1 VAAHFPVDREGD
13 GVGAEGA
20 GFGTDRD
27 VGVLE
32 CGEGMAGDAD
42 TARRGDLP
50 LDFVGVVMGGVVFGG
65 GDAEGGVVVF
75 AQGGLGDG
83 EGEGLESWGWCG
95 CRSG

>member
-1 VAAHFPVDREGD
+1 MAVYFPVDREGD

-20 GFGTDRD
+20 CFGSEGD

-50 LDFVGVVMGGVVFGG
+50 LDFVGVVMGGVVLGG
-65 GDAEGGVVVF
+65 GDAEGGGVVF
-75 AQGGLGDG
+75 AQGGGVDG
-83 EGEGLESWGWCG
+83 
-95 CRSG
+95 